1 MRYINGEEI
10 KVGDIVCYITST
22 CERLTRSCLTGG
34 TIIAIG
40 TEQVIINDCGNTVT
54 RFPDQIYPM

>member
-22 CERLTRSCLTGG
+22 YGRPIRSCLTGG

-40 TEQVIINDCGNTVT
+40 TEQVIIKDCGNTVT
-54 RFPDQIYPM
+54 KYPDQIYPM